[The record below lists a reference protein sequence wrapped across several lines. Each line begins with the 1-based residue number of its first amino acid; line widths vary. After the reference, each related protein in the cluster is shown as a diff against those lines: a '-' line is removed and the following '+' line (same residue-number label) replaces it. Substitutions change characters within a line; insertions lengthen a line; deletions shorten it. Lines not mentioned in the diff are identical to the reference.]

1 MRYRIGIGFDAHKFM
16 VGRKLFLG
24 GVEISHPVGLHGHS
38 DADVLLHALTDA
50 LLGAAGLGDIGMH
63 FPDSDPRW
71 KDASST
77 IFVHSALEEIYQL
90 GWKISNID
98 LTIIAQEPKIGPHRR
113 KILENVCV
121 LLELPKEVVNLK
133 AKTTDH
139 LGFTGR
145 GEGIAAQAVVL
156 LENDATP

>member
-24 GVEISHPVGLHGHS
+24 GVEIAHSVGLHGHS

-63 FPDSDPRW
+63 FPDSDPQW
-71 KDASST
+71 KDASSR
-77 IFVHSALEEIYQL
+77 IFVQAALKEIYNL
-90 GWKISNID
+90 GWSVSNID
-98 LTIIAQEPKIGPHRR
+98 LIIIAQEPKIDSHRAEIR
-113 KILENVCV
+113 AGVST
-121 LLELPKEVVNLK
+121 LLELPEEYVNLK

-145 GEGIAAQAVVL
+145 GEGIAAQAIVL
-156 LENDATP
+156 LETDAP

>member
-16 VGRKLFLG
+16 VGRKLYLG
-24 GVEISHPVGLHGHS
+24 GLEIAHSVGLHGHS

-71 KDASST
+71 KDANSR
-77 IFVHSALEEIYQL
+77 IFVQSALDEIYKL
-90 GWKISNID
+90 GWSVSNID
-98 LTIIAQEPKIGPHRR
+98 LIIIAQEPKIDSHRADIR
-113 KILENVCV
+113 ASVST
-121 LLELPKEVVNLK
+121 LLELPEECVNLK

-145 GEGIAAQAVVL
+145 GEGIAAQAIVL
-156 LENDATP
+156 LETDAP

>member
-1 MRYRIGIGFDAHKFM
+1 MKYRVGIGFDAHKFM
-16 VGRKLFLG
+16 VGRRLLLG
-24 GVEISHPVGLHGHS
+24 GVEIAHHVGLHGHS

-50 LLGAAGLGDIGMH
+50 LLGAAGLGDIGIH

-77 IFVHSALEEIYQL
+77 IFVQAALHEVYQL
-90 GWKISNID
+90 GWSIGNID
-98 LTIIAQEPKIGPHRR
+98 LTIIAQEPKIGPHREEIR
-113 KILENVCV
+113 TSVSTILEIPED
-121 LLELPKEVVNLK
+121 LINLK

-145 GEGIAAQAVVL
+145 GEGIAAQAIVL
-156 LENDATP
+156 LESDGA

>member
-1 MRYRIGIGFDAHKFM
+1 M

-24 GVEISHPVGLHGHS
+24 GVEIAHSVGLHGHS

-63 FPDSDPRW
+63 FPDSDPQW
-71 KDASST
+71 KDASSR
-77 IFVHSALEEIYQL
+77 IFVQAALKEIYNL
-90 GWKISNID
+90 GWSVSNID
-98 LTIIAQEPKIGPHRR
+98 LIIIAQEPKIDSHRR
-113 KILENVCV
+113 EIRAGVST
-121 LLELPKEVVNLK
+121 LLELPEEYVNLK

-145 GEGIAAQAVVL
+145 GEGIAAQAIVL
-156 LENDATP
+156 LETDAP

>member
-1 MRYRIGIGFDAHKFM
+1 MRYRVGIGFDAHKFM
-16 VGRKLFLG
+16 VGRKLYLG
-24 GVEISHPVGLHGHS
+24 GLEIEHPVGLHGHS

-71 KDASST
+71 KDAGSR
-77 IFVHSALEEIYQL
+77 IFVQAALDEIYKL
-90 GWKISNID
+90 GWTVSNID
-98 LTIIAQEPKIGPHRR
+98 LIIIAQEPKIDSHRAEIR
-113 KILENVCV
+113 NSVSS
-121 LLELPKEVVNLK
+121 LLELPEECVNLK

-145 GEGIAAQAVVL
+145 GEGIAAQAIVL
-156 LENDATP
+156 LETDAP